1 MGLRIATNIA
11 SQSVQ
16 KNLKEVSNAGNT
28 QLEKLSSG
36 KRITNLSGDR
46 IQEFIASLQAI
57 CMWCG

>member
-16 KNLKEVSNAGNT
+16 KNLKEVSNAGNA

-36 KRITNLSGDR
+36 KRITK
-46 IQEFIASLQAI
+46 AS
-57 CMWCG
+57 